1 MMDVTPLACCRSE
14 RVDCEEQVVFAEG
27 DGMGE
32 ERRHEHLSLC
42 YVLHTFRVCIFFF
55 YTLKEDLLV
64 FAQTKKNKDTSS
76 LDMTLKWRILPI
88 NVVDA
93 SYNGIGIMTK
103 YQNQVGCACLCH
115 VSFES
120 MKKCCYGKGLRINY
134 ASSSTCGCTERLQ
147 TMK

>member
-1 MMDVTPLACCRSE
+1 MGWE
-14 RVDCEEQVVFAEG
+14 RNGDTNICPCVMFYILFVFA
-27 DGMGE
+27 
-32 ERRHEHLSLC
+32 
-42 YVLHTFRVCIFFF
+42 YFFF

-76 LDMTLKWRILPI
+76 LDMKLKWRILPI

-103 YQNQVGCACLCH
+103 YLNQVGCACLCR

-134 ASSSTCGCTERLQ
+134 MSSSLLVVVLKDCKR
-147 TMK
+147 